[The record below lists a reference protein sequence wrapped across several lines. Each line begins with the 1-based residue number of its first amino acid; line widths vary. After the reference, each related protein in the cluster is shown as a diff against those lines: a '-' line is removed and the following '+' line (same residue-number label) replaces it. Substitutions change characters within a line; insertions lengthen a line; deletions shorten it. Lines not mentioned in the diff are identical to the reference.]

1 AADGSGAL
9 FLEVNRGK
17 RGLALDVASPEGR
30 EVVQRLLAWADVVV
44 ANLPPSG
51 LVALG
56 LDEVSVRAVN
66 PTAVLT
72 TVDAFGT
79 SGPYTD
85 RVGFDGVAQSMSGAV
100 HLSGVPGSPT
110 KAYVPWVDFST
121 AAFAALGTV
130 AALLWRRDHVDQPQH
145 VEASLLRTALTVAGG
160 PLIEQGVLAVDR
172 EPIGNRSHIAAP
184 YDICATNDGWIIV
197 QVIGPAQFR
206 RWCDLVGEL
215 TWFED
220 PRFATDTDR
229 VAHADVLTGRLHEW
243 ARERST
249 ADALAA
255 LDAARIPAG
264 PVLSPQQ
271 ALDDPHVQTAP
282 LVAPTPYGDVIAP
295 IPVPPF
301 TLAHGGPLPP
311 RPAPAVG
318 EHTDAVLADVGVDA
332 NEIAALRAAG
342 IVA

>member
-1 AADGSGAL
+1 
-9 FLEVNRGK
+9 VNRGK
-17 RGLALDVASPEGR
+17 RGLALDPSAPSGR
-30 EVVQRLLAWADVVV
+30 EVVDRLLAWADVVV

-51 LVALG
+51 LAALG
-56 LDEVSVRAVN
+56 LDEASVRAVN

-79 SGPYTD
+79 AGPYAD
-85 RVGFDGVAQSMSGAV
+85 RLGFDGVAQSMSGAV
-100 HLSGVPGSPT
+100 HLSGTPGQPT

-130 AALLWRRDHVDQPQH
+130 AALLWRRDHVDDQQR

-160 PLIEQGVLAVDR
+160 PLIEQAVLHLDR
-172 EPIGNRSHIAAP
+172 EAIGNRSHLAAP
-184 YDICATNDGWIIV
+184 YDICATTDGWIIV

-206 RWCDLVGEL
+206 RWCALVDEPA
-215 TWFED
+215 WVDD

-229 VAHADVLTGRLHEW
+229 VAHADVLTGRLLEW

-249 ADALAA
+249 AEALAA

-271 ALDDPHVQTAP
+271 ALDDPHVRAAP
-282 LVAPTPYGDVIAP
+282 LLAATPYGEITAP
-295 IPVPPF
+295 IPVAPF
-301 TLAHGGPLPP
+301 SLAHGGPGAP

-318 EHTDAVLADVGVDA
+318 EHTDAVLAELGFGAGEVDR
-332 NEIAALRAAG
+332 LRADG
-342 IVA
+342 VVA